1 MNIRIV
7 LACAGCL
14 AVGLA
19 AGGFVVAR
27 HLRPR
32 GHVDSSQPLVHVR
45 NEFEFTVH
53 APYKVGAPLFGAN
66 AERVWA
72 GAEWDPH
79 FAYPQPARDIP
90 GAVFGIDHAKGHS
103 ATWINTAFDL
113 DAGHVQYVYVIPG
126 ALVTLIDIHIAPRDA
141 DATDVRV
148 AYERTSLAPDANDH
162 VRHLGDSDRRSGPE
176 WGDAINAYFAKR

>member
-7 LACAGCL
+7 LACAVCL
-14 AVGLA
+14 FAGLA

-27 HLRPR
+27 HLRPG

-53 APYKVGAPLFGAN
+53 ATYKAAAPLFGAD

-79 FAYPQPARDIP
+79 FLYPQPARDIP
-90 GAVFGIDHAKGHS
+90 GTVFTVAHGHHA

-126 ALVTLIDIHIAPRDA
+126 ALVTLIDIHIAPRDTTT
-141 DATDVRV
+141 TDVHV

-162 VRHLGDSDRRSGPE
+162 VRHLGDSDRKSGPE